1 MDSTKSWFLV
11 FASSVAALAAC
22 LGGNTND
29 APRSEALKSTA
40 PTLAAPTATPS
51 DHGSVPTRGR
61 EQFVGS
67 ATCAECHR
75 AESEAYSHSHHAKA
89 LTATNA
95 ETFKPLAGTHF
106 ASKLG
111 GTTSFRLRGEVP
123 VVRTPTAKG
132 RVETLP
138 VPYVSGVWPLQQFV
152 VETERGKLQSLGVV
166 WDSREPT
173 DGGNHWFHVYGA
185 EGISPDDP
193 LFFTSAAQ
201 NWNHMC
207 ADCHSTL
214 VERRYD
220 VATDRFA
227 TQWAEL
233 SVGCEACHGPGVEH
247 VNSAKD
253 NPKHPVKLPARLQ
266 SAKPWAPSATGSPT
280 PRHQDGA
287 EVETCAP
294 CHSRRAPLAEGF
306 LASDA
311 FLDHFAP
318 ELLWPGR
325 YHADGQVE
333 GEVYEWGSFTQS
345 RMYQAGVA
353 CSDCHN
359 PHSGKTYASGDALCG
374 RCHEPARF
382 ETASHSHHSGVN
394 APACI
399 DCHMPPATFMQ
410 VDERRDHSIR
420 VPRPDHS
427 VAFGT
432 PNACNGCH
440 DKQPATWAREWTRK
454 WYPTLEERAHFVEA
468 LGKERQGAPE
478 APSALRK
485 LATDVAAPAIARAT
499 ALDRLGRYPSAKTL
513 ETFAAAVRGT
523 EALVV
528 YGAVLGATQL
538 PPTQRVG
545 LLTPLIQH
553 DVLAVRAAVG
563 KALAG
568 ASTAT
573 ASNALARVW
582 NEVERTFDVS
592 ASRAETHIERSAF
605 ELARGQATEAAS
617 ALKTAL
623 RLQPCLVEAYLNLAE
638 LERQRGDEVA
648 ASSTIR
654 SALTC
659 SPKDAGA
666 HHALGL
672 WHVRAKQPVAA
683 LVELRKAV
691 ELAPNDSRFGYVLAV
706 ALAGGGKVEEAV
718 RLLDANLANHPN
730 DLASLRAL
738 ARYLADSG
746 QPERAAE
753 TQRRLDALLSE

>member
-1 MDSTKSWFLV
+1 
-11 FASSVAALAAC
+11 
-22 LGGNTND
+22 
-29 APRSEALKSTA
+29 
-40 PTLAAPTATPS
+40 
-51 DHGSVPTRGR
+51 
-61 EQFVGS
+61 VGS

-95 ETFKPLAGTHF
+95 ETFKPLVGTHF

-111 GTTSFRLRGEVP
+111 GTTSFMLRGEAP
-123 VVRTPTAKG
+123 VVRTTTAKG
-132 RVETLP
+132 KVEVLR

-173 DGGNHWFHVYGA
+173 DGGKHWFHVYGA
-185 EGISPDDP
+185 NGISPQEP

-214 VERRYD
+214 VERHYD
-220 VATDRFA
+220 VANDRFA

-233 SVGCEACHGPGVEH
+233 SVGCEACHGPGADH
-247 VNSAKD
+247 VNSARI
-253 NPKHPVKLPARLQ
+253 NPTQPTKLAARLQ

-374 RCHEPARF
+374 RCHEPERF
-382 ETASHSHHSGVN
+382 ETPLHSHHSGVN

-440 DKQPATWAREWTRK
+440 GKQPATWAREWARK
-454 WYPTLEERAHFVEA
+454 WYPTLEERKHFVEA
-468 LGKERQGAPE
+468 LGKERQGAPD
-478 APSALRK
+478 APHALRK
-485 LATDVAAPAIARAT
+485 LAGDVTAPAIARAT
-499 ALDRLGRYPSAKTL
+499 ALERLGRYPSAKTL

-523 EALVV
+523 EPLVV

-538 PPTQRVG
+538 PPTQRKG
-545 LLTPLIQH
+545 LLIPLVH
-553 DVLAVRAAVG
+553 SDVLAVRAAVG

-568 ASTAT
+568 AIAT
-573 ASNALARVW
+573 EPNELVRLFD
-582 NEVERTFDVS
+582 EVERTFYVS
-592 ASRAETHIERSAF
+592 ASRVETHIERSAF
-605 ELARGQATEAAS
+605 ELARGRSAEAAS
-617 ALKTAL
+617 SLETAL
-623 RLQPCLVEAYLNLAE
+623 RLEPCLVAAYLNLAE
-638 LERQRGDEVA
+638 VERQRGDEA
-648 ASSTIR
+648 AAHAAIR

-666 HHALGL
+666 RYALGL
-672 WHVRAKQPVAA
+672 WYVRAKQPAAA
-683 LVELRKAV
+683 LRELQKAV
-691 ELAPNDSRFGYVLAV
+691 ELAPYDARFSYVFAV
-706 ALAGGGKVEEAV
+706 ALAGGGKFEDAV
-718 RLLDANLANHPN
+718 RILDTSLANQPN
-730 DLASLRAL
+730 DLESLRAL

-753 TQRRLDALLSE
+753 TQRRLDALSSE